1 MHIAGRQLLAIM
13 EYSLS
18 KNPVSDLY
26 KKADSY
32 CLNTEGVTEGAEKV
46 SGKEKFTQARREAA
60 LHKYEE
66 AVALY
71 ATTDMPVRLI
81 AKECHVPEGGL
92 QVHLRRWHRPL
103 MLARYGVTLEGE
115 KAEEVKLG
123 SKRGQRHSTREK
135 YRKAIEACG
144 NIDYI
149 RFSVSAIA
157 REFGL
162 GEAGLGNQLRLYYP
176 EVLEWRERTK
186 IRLGIADNC
195 RRGAR
200 KEFVEH
206 YASAVKMYR
215 MSNKTIPEV
224 AEECNV
230 SPGGLSQHLRFYH
243 RRLLVKKEA
252 EREQAKKR
260 RKKGVMSGNGRIRGP
275 LPRTVEKY
283 SEALKLYRDT
293 DLYVKEIVCRTG
305 VALSGFRSY
314 LREWHRDLMLERRGG
329 ECNGDED
336 WIDLNRR
343 KRYSKAVANKYAGA
357 IAKLKAGGHTI
368 ASVASEYGF
377 NPEVFRNYLH
387 KHELVLIK
395 ELGMTLNRYGRRVSH
410 KSEEKYGE
418 AIRLYETSDE
428 SLKSI
433 AERLGLVYVSLG
445 NYVRR
450 NYPELIALHNER
462 MADKKTNDK
471 R

>member
-1 MHIAGRQLLAIM
+1 MAIM

-66 AVALY
+66 
-71 ATTDMPVRLI
+71 
-81 AKECHVPEGGL
+81 
-92 QVHLRRWHRPL
+92 
-103 MLARYGVTLEGE
+103 
-115 KAEEVKLG
+115 
-123 SKRGQRHSTREK
+123 
-135 YRKAIEACG
+135 
-144 NIDYI
+144 
-149 RFSVSAIA
+149 
-157 REFGL
+157 
-162 GEAGLGNQLRLYYP
+162 
-176 EVLEWRERTK
+176 
-186 IRLGIADNC
+186 
-195 RRGAR
+195 
-200 KEFVEH
+200 
-206 YASAVKMYR
+206 
-215 MSNKTIPEV
+215 
-224 AEECNV
+224 
-230 SPGGLSQHLRFYH
+230 
-243 RRLLVKKEA
+243 
-252 EREQAKKR
+252 
-260 RKKGVMSGNGRIRGP
+260 
-275 LPRTVEKY
+275 
-283 SEALKLYRDT
+283 
-293 DLYVKEIVCRTG
+293 
-305 VALSGFRSY
+305 
-314 LREWHRDLMLERRGG
+314 
-329 ECNGDED
+329 
-336 WIDLNRR
+336 
-343 KRYSKAVANKYAGA
+343 AVANKYAGA